1 MLPPGPPPS
10 PSPCRS
16 TTKYWVRNHDLEK
29 LQAEISRHLPLL
41 IFQKQ
46 QQQGQQQGTPAGQNL
61 QQNASVSAGGNRE
74 DSDTASTAAASV
86 AASAAAVPQPVT
98 SVYFDSLDLSVYC
111 SRLAR
116 EDGAS
121 LVRVR

>member
-1 MLPPGPPPS
+1 MLPPGPPPL

-29 LQAEISRHLPLL
+29 LQAEIGRHLPLL

-46 QQQGQQQGTPAGQNL
+46 RQQGQPTGQQQEN
-61 QQNASVSAGGNRE
+61 SGGSRE
-74 DSDTASTAAASV
+74 GPAAAS
-86 AASAAAVPQPVT
+86 SDNPFAAVPQPVT
-98 SVYFDSLDLSVYC
+98 SVYFDSPDLGVYC